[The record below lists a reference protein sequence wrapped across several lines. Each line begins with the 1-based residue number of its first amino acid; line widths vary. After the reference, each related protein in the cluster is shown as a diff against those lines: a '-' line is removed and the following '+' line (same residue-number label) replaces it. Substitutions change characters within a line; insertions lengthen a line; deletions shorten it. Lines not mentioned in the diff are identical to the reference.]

1 MEDIWELAVAVFL
14 VLVAAVLMLVTL
26 VFPST
31 LVGCLSLVAG
41 LIFFAWGLLRGVRA
55 NVNHNDGDKE

>member
-31 LVGCLSLVAG
+31 LDGCLSLVAA
-41 LIFFAWGLLRGVRA
+41 LIFFVWGLFRGIRA
-55 NVNHNDGDKE
+55 IVNHSDGEKE